1 MFPRRKFDR
10 SFAGKISRA
19 ELWTATGIFLLVLIL
34 RIVYAAHYR
43 IDSDE
48 PQHLHVVWGWTQGMI
63 PYRDYFD
70 NHSPLFHLLCAPLF
84 ALLGVRP
91 DIVIPMRC
99 AMIPLF
105 ALSLFFVGR
114 IAGTLYSARVGLWAA
129 VFTAVCPRCFFVS
142 TAESRAFSE

>member
-1 MFPRRKFDR
+1 MPMAVLRSCRDFDQ
-10 SFAGKISRA
+10 SFAGKISHA

-34 RIVYAAHYR
+34 RILYATHYR

-48 PQHLHVVWGWTQGMI
+48 PQHLHVVWGWAQGMI

-84 ALLGVRP
+84 TLLGVRP

-105 ALSLFFVGR
+105 ALSVFFVGR
-114 IAGTLYSARVGLWAA
+114 IAGTLYSARVGL
-129 VFTAVCPRCFFVS
+129 
-142 TAESRAFSE
+142 